1 MLLAIAR
8 QDIMIIEYI
17 NPTLFNWDNLV
28 AEKFDGETGYATIKT
43 QIVGTIKIRQVKY
56 SSNYLADHWCDKGH
70 IVFVISGQL
79 ILEHIN
85 KTELVIN
92 SGSTYVVG
100 DNSMAHK
107 AKSTVGS
114 LVLIID

>member
-1 MLLAIAR
+1 
-8 QDIMIIEYI
+8 MIIENI
-17 NPTLFNWDNLV
+17 NPTSFNWDNLV

-43 QIVGTIKIRQVKY
+43 QIVGTIKIRQVEY
-56 SSNYLADHWCDKGH
+56 SRDYLADHWCDKGH

-79 ILEHIN
+79 ILEHID
-85 KTELVIN
+85 KTELIIN

-107 AKSTVGS
+107 AKSTDGAM
-114 LVLIID
+114 VLIVD